1 MTRIPK
7 TLHYTFGLAKDFGG
21 KPWSLLH
28 HVCLKS
34 AVQRLAPERVL
45 FYYEY
50 EPTGPWWNLSRRL
63 VTPIKIHAP
72 REIYG
77 RPLFHVAHRSDVV
90 RLTKLAEVGG
100 IYLDADVLVQRS
112 FDDLLNESTVLG
124 IEGVGSGPRMSNA
137 VILAEPHAPFIVRW
151 LDRYRSFRSV
161 GRDDYWNEH
170 SVLLPATLAQ
180 QYPGEITVL
189 PHTAFFWPLW
199 TREHIKWIFDS
210 TEPIDL
216 AGVYANHLWESEAWS
231 FMKHSTAGML
241 RARDTNFS
249 RWALPLLDDVPD
261 AYGSPSILNRLT
273 QRRRDISGR
282 VRRFT
287 HLVTRSLL

>member
-7 TLHYTFGLAKDFGG
+7 ILHYTFGLAKDFGG

-34 AVQRLAPERVL
+34 AVQRLAPEHVF

-50 EPTGPWWNLSRRL
+50 EPTGPWWSLSRKL

-77 RPLFHVAHRSDVV
+77 RPLLHVAHRSDVV
-90 RLTKLAEVGG
+90 RLQRLAESGG
-100 IYLDADVLVQRS
+100 IYLDADVLVQRG

-124 IEGVGSGPRMSNA
+124 REGVGSDPRMSNA
-137 VILAEPHAPFIVRW
+137 VILAEPNAPFIVRW
-151 LDRYRSFRSV
+151 LDRYRSFRSM

-170 SVLLPATLAQ
+170 SVLLPARLAQ
-180 QYPGEITVL
+180 EYPGEVTVL
-189 PHTAFFWPLW
+189 SHRAFFWPLW

-210 TEPIDL
+210 DDPIDL
-216 AGVYANHLWESEAWS
+216 DGVYANHLWESEAWT
-231 FMKHSTAGML
+231 FMKQSTVGVL

-249 RWALPLLDDVPD
+249 RWALPLLDDVAD
-261 AYGSPSILNRLT
+261 AYGSPSFLKRIT
-273 QRRRDISGR
+273 QLRWDISWR
-282 VRRFT
+282 IRHVKY
-287 HLVTRSLL
+287 LVTRNLS